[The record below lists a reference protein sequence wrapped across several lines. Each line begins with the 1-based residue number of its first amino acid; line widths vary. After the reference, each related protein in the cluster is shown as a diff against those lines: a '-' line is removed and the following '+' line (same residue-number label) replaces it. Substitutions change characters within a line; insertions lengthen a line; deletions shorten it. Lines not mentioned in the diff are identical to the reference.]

1 MTELREARI
10 VMPEVNAIGAK
21 PHDALRA
28 ALCGAFGGFTMTYGV
43 GGWVDGDYNV
53 IRDSVCIYDV
63 AMEQARKND
72 SKLRDIAI
80 EAGKALGQQSVYL
93 RYSSGSTA
101 IISLTPATPAAEP
114 HGERDKETDDLGFPP
129 AELPIDAYDAM
140 DSLGYI
146 GDLSSMRGKSP
157 GEKALEDVAA
167 LAEYVMPAK
176 HPIHDA
182 LKGVAADTPISFN
195 LTKRLPQVGEIWL
208 ARDGATRIAVLKQAT
223 LLDGGFDCVTLTKGA
238 TALREGYPI
247 VVDLDGRYI
256 RGVPQESHPLDLV
269 QFHSCFLA

>member
-1 MTELREARI
+1 MNEMREARI
-10 VMPEVNAIGAK
+10 VMPEVNTIGSN
-21 PHDALRA
+21 PHDVLRA
-28 ALCGAFGGFTMTYGV
+28 ALCGAFGGFTMTYGI
-43 GGWVDGDYNV
+43 GDWVDAGNNV

-63 AMEQARKND
+63 AMEHTRKND

-80 EAGKALGQQSVYL
+80 EAGRALGQQSVYL

-114 HGERDKETDDLGFPP
+114 NGERDKETDDLGFPA

-146 GDLSSMRGKSP
+146 GDLSSMRGLS
-157 GEKALEDVAA
+157 GGLQD
-167 LAEYVMPAK
+167 L
-176 HPIHDA
+176 
-182 LKGVAADTPISFN
+182 GVAVKAVGA
-195 LTKRLPQVGEIWL
+195 KRLPQVGEIWL

-238 TALREGYPI
+238 TALKEGYPI

-256 RGVPQESHPLDLV
+256 RGVPQETHPLDLAA
-269 QFHSCFLA
+269 FHSSFLA

>member
-43 GGWVDGDYNV
+43 DGWVDGDYNV

-146 GDLSSMRGKSP
+146 GDLSSMRGKI
-157 GEKALEDVAA
+157 GGGLQD
-167 LAEYVMPAK
+167 L
-176 HPIHDA
+176 
-182 LKGVAADTPISFN
+182 GVAVKVVAGA
-195 LTKRLPQVGEIWL
+195 KRLPQVGEIWL
-208 ARDGATRIAVLKQAT
+208 ARDGVTRIAVLKQAT

-256 RGVPQESHPLDLV
+256 RGVPQETHPLDLV
-269 QFHSCFLA
+269 TLHSSFLA

>member
-1 MTELREARI
+1 MNEMREARI
-10 VMPEVNAIGAK
+10 VMPEVHAIGAK

-28 ALCGAFGGFTMTYGV
+28 ALCGAFGGFTMTYGI
-43 GGWVDGDYNV
+43 GGWVDVVGNV
-53 IRDSVCIYDV
+53 IRDNVCIYDV
-63 AMEQARKND
+63 AMEQTRKND
-72 SKLRDIAI
+72 SKLRYIAI

-114 HGERDKETDDLGFPP
+114 RGERDKETDELGFPP

-146 GDLSSMRGKSP
+146 GDLSSMRGLS
-157 GEKALEDVAA
+157 GGLQD
-167 LAEYVMPAK
+167 L
-176 HPIHDA
+176 
-182 LKGVAADTPISFN
+182 GVAVKAVGS
-195 LTKRLPQVGEIWL
+195 KRLPQVGEIWL

-223 LLDGGFDCVTLTKGA
+223 LLDGGFECVTLTRGA
-238 TALREGYPI
+238 TALKEGYPI

-256 RGVPQESHPLDLV
+256 RGVPQESHPLDLAHY
-269 QFHSCFLA
+269 QFNFII